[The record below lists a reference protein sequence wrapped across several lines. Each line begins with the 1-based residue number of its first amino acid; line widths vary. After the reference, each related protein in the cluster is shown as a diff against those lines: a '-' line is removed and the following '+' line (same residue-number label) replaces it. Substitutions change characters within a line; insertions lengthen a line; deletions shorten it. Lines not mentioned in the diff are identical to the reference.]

1 LVKKVKKLLIVLAIT
16 MVATFLSGCQSGP
29 TLRILNWGEY
39 LNPAVIDRFETE
51 TGIDIIQDTADS
63 NELFYATIQS
73 GTIAYDLVIPSDYM
87 VEQMVD
93 EEMLVELNYSLLPN
107 YLEVTYMDGVN
118 QIYDSMTATTLTRT
132 GETVDYKDYAVPY
145 FWGTFGII
153 YNNRVEGLEEALN
166 EHGWAVYFDADTYFP
181 TASRGMYDVP
191 QFAYAA
197 ALMYLDENPNDYSTT
212 LLDDAKTVIQGADFS
227 QWGTDMLKRNV
238 ESDNLDMAF
247 VYTGDYLDRLY
258 LQLAD
263 DRTIEQIQAD
273 FNLYIPETTMVFI
286 DNMVIPTTYQNLEAA
301 HMFINFLLDPEIM
314 AMNGESVGYSVTTEE
329 AYDIV
334 ASYENDEDDFY
345 RNWAYAN
352 MTYYNKDREGTFY
365 PLTALPNEEIE
376 AINLMIEQVKTE

>member
-1 LVKKVKKLLIVLAIT
+1 LVKKVKKVIIVLT
-16 MVATFLSGCQSGP
+16 MVMVATFLTGCQSGP

-39 LNPAVIDRFETE
+39 LNPEVISRFEE
-51 TGIDIIQDTADS
+51 QTGIDIIQDTADS

-93 EEMLVELNYSLLPN
+93 EDMLVELDYTKLPN
-107 YLEVTYMDGVN
+107 FNEVTYMDGVN
-118 QIYDSMTATTLTRT
+118 QIYASMTATTLTRT
-132 GETVDYKDYAVPY
+132 GESVDYTKYAVPY

-153 YNNRVEGLEEALN
+153 YNNRVAGLEDALN
-166 EHGWAVYFDADTYFP
+166 EFGWDVYFEADTYFP

-197 ALMYLDENPNDYSTT
+197 ALMYLGENPNEFSTT
-212 LLDDAKTVIQGADFS
+212 LLNEAKDAIAGANFE

-258 LQLAD
+258 IQLED
-263 DRTIEQIQAD
+263 ERTIDEIQAD

-286 DNMVIPTTYQNLEAA
+286 DNMVIPYTVANLDAA

-314 AMNGESVGYSVTTEE
+314 ALNGESVGYSVTTEE

-334 ASYENDEDDFY
+334 VSHIDDEDSFY
-345 RNWAYAN
+345 HNWAYAN

-365 PLTALPNEEIE
+365 PLTSLPDAID
-376 AINLMIEQVKTE
+376 AINEMIEQVKTE